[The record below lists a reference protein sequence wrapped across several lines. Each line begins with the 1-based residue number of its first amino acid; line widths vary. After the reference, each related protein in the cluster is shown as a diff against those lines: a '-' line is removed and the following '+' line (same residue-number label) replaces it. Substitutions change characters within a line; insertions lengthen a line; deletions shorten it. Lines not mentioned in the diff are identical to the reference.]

1 MNALTTTERKVLNGM
16 SRIRDVDVKL
26 GDIIA
31 GLIGSLGESGTPV
44 NAVAADEIFVI
55 DGVSIDGETLTINN
69 PAVPGTDVYEFLTDA
84 AQTKTVP
91 TNIAVNISASTTKA
105 SGTLT
110 LAAQPTS
117 GDTMTIGEKT
127 YIFVP
132 VGTANADGE
141 ISIGADL
148 ATANLNVVAAING
161 TDEINTAHPLVTAAA
176 FNANNCTI
184 TALIGGTVNN
194 TVATSETF
202 TAGTNV
208 FAAATL
214 GSGADCSAANTAAA
228 LIAAINANDTQ
239 GVTASAG
246 TGTNVVLTADVGGV
260 TGNAILVSDTMANGA
275 MTAAATK
282 LSGGVDGTV
291 AVGTKF
297 MVDTS
302 YLYVAPTGNTAAQAN
317 WRRISLGS
325 AY

>member
-55 DGVSIDGETLTINN
+55 DGVSIDGETVTINN

-84 AQTKTVP
+84 AQTKTVA
-91 TNIAVNISASTTKA
+91 TNIAVNIAAVSTKA
-105 SGTLT
+105 AGTLT
-110 LAAQPTS
+110 VYTKPTS
-117 GDTMTIGEKT
+117 GDTMTIGSKT

-141 ISIGADL
+141 ISIGAD
-148 ATANLNVVAAING
+148 AADAQSNIVAAING
-161 TDEINTAHPLVTAAA
+161 TDGVNAAHPDVTAGTFASDD
-176 FNANNCTI
+176 CTI
-184 TALIGGTVNN
+184 TALIGGTAGNAI
-194 TVATSETF
+194 TTTETF
-202 TAGTNV
+202 TAATNV

-297 MVDTS
+297 MVDAS